1 MTGQSG
7 WVKIWRG
14 MRESCVRRR
23 RGLEFCGAMVWLIL
37 EAAYRGCDDPLFGR
51 LEPGDVAVS
60 LRRLAAEWG
69 MSLKQAR
76 TVVDALTESG
86 FMVPA
91 RVSRRWGTVYRI
103 VNYAR
108 YQGVASPCAD
118 DVPEAAADGEECPGT
133 QVGTESVTQYGT
145 LANGLPRIGNGEKYG
160 ETGTLVGTQHGTQAG
175 TLAVCARTRVLQGI
189 PKKEEFLKEEKREKE
204 EIRPSVRPSAAS
216 AQGGAP
222 ESPQCPS
229 AGGISF
235 DWDGDC
241 QFHGEK
247 LAMAVELWRGAYPA
261 LDVDAELR
269 KARTWLADNA
279 SQGAFREDI
288 RLWLSHWMQKA
299 ERLRRASETRA
310 AGRAALGAVSP
321 AAAELDYESVPED
334 AAFMEL

>member
-1 MTGQSG
+1 MTDGG

-69 MSLKQAR
+69 MPLKQVR
-76 TVVDALTESG
+76 TVVEALTESG
-86 FMVPA
+86 FMAPA

-108 YQGVASPCAD
+108 YQGVASPFSD
-118 DVPEAAADGEECPGT
+118 DVPEAAADGEERPRTPGGT
-133 QVGTESVTQYGT
+133 QVGT
-145 LANGLPRIGNGEKYG
+145 LASCSGGKEDDENNGFS
-160 ETGTLVGTQHGTQAG
+160 GTLVGTQVG
-175 TLAVCARTRVLQGI
+175 TLDVCARTRVLQGF
-189 PKKEEFLKEEKREKE
+189 KRREELYKEEKREKE
-204 EIRPSVRPSAAS
+204 ESRVPPSVRPSAAP
-216 AQGGAP
+216 ARGGSP
-222 ESPQCPS
+222 EPPQCPS

-247 LAMAVELWRGAYPA
+247 LSLAVELWRGAYPS
-261 LDVDAELR
+261 LDIDAELR

-279 SQGAFREDI
+279 SQGARRVDV
-288 RLWLSHWMQKA
+288 RLWLAHWMQKA
-299 ERLRRASETRA
+299 ERLRRAAESRA
-310 AGRAALGAVSP
+310 AGRAAANGASGAP
-321 AAAELDYESVPED
+321 AELSYAEVSED
-334 AAFMEL
+334 AEFMEL

>member
-1 MTGQSG
+1 MMADG

-86 FMVPA
+86 FMAPA

-103 VNYAR
+103 VNYIR
-108 YQGVASPCAD
+108 YQGIASPFAD

-133 QVGTESVTQYGT
+133 QVGTEKDTQQGT
-145 LANGLPRIGNGEKYG
+145 ATNCLERNGNGENNG
-160 ETGTLVGTQHGTQAG
+160 ALGTLVGTQKGTQVG
-175 TLAVCARTRVLQGI
+175 TLAVCARPRVLQGI
-189 PKKEEFLKEEKREKE
+189 QKEGKNLKEEKREKE
-204 EIRPSVRPSAAS
+204 ETPSVRPSAAS
-216 AQGGAP
+216 ARGGAP
-222 ESPQCPS
+222 ESPSCPS
-229 AGGISF
+229 AGGITF
-235 DWDGDC
+235 DWEGDC

-247 LAMAVELWRGAYPA
+247 LALAVELWRGAYPA

-279 SQGAFREDI
+279 SQGARRVDV
-288 RLWLSHWMQKA
+288 RLWLAHWMQKA
-299 ERLRRASETRA
+299 ERMRRALETRA
-310 AGRAALGAVSP
+310 SRRGASAG
-321 AAAELDYESVPED
+321 SVPDEELSYDDVAQD
-334 AAFMEL
+334 AEFMEL